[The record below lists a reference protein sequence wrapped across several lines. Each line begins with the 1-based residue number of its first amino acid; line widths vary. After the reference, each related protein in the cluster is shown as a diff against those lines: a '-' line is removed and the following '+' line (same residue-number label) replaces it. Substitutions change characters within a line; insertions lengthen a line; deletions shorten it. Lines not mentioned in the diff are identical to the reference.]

1 MSKRLIILGKR
12 IHDIPSFYDEIN
24 RVFMKN
30 ETWSLGHS
38 LDAFNDML
46 YGQYGNTSVGGTVEI
61 VWRNTEMSRDTLGFD
76 ATHALLSEKQRQPK
90 IFDADLIG
98 RQLVDLAR
106 GRGKTYFDSVLDIIA
121 DHPNINLVSG

>member
-1 MSKRLIILGKR
+1 MAT
-12 IHDIPSFYDEIN
+12 PS
-24 RVFMKN
+24 
-30 ETWSLGHS
+30 
-38 LDAFNDML
+38 
-46 YGQYGNTSVGGTVEI
+46 
-61 VWRNTEMSRDTLGFD
+61 LGFD

-106 GRGKTYFDSVLDIIA
+106 GRGKTYFDSVLDISA

>member
-1 MSKRLIILGKR
+1 MRWWGFDQERTILSER

-46 YGQYGNTSVGGTVEI
+46 YGQYGNTTVGGTVEI
-61 VWRNTEMSRDTLGFD
+61 VWRIIEMSRDTLGFE
-76 ATHALLSEKQRQPK
+76 AMHALLSEKQRQPK

-98 RQLVDLAR
+98 RQLVDL
-106 GRGKTYFDSVLDIIA
+106 
-121 DHPNINLVSG
+121 